1 MKFMFFLYFCSRIRL
16 QAMKKILMT
25 VAVTMLTAMTAN
37 AQRIRVT
44 DSEGQAVPFVTILND
59 EGAMIG
65 TTDIE
70 GMSEDLQGAG
80 MVVLTHVAF
89 KPRNVIIKSDGQ
101 QVTLE
106 DADYTM
112 PEITVEPK
120 PYTYLQIYY
129 RIVMIRKDGVQYYR
143 VGLVDNFYNEEK
155 GKQESSKRYFSKSIP
170 GLKMAG
176 DIVAGF
182 IVDNKAKIHAKP
194 WEQRLLDR
202 YKDQGM
208 QIVSAGNG
216 KKQISDNYGTLGSIT
231 DKEGQRR
238 ISFDSYLAALHEMEA
253 ENKTK
258 KVEKIKKFDAKAQNA
273 VRNSYLAYSIDDS
286 GNYRPEDFLMEQH
299 LYSADYEKYGHC
311 LFVMDFFATDRS
323 YVSKEGMKQIKQA
336 GKAKMS
342 YEWAQQFEH
351 EHNIPALAP
360 EIAAKVKGLAEGN

>member
-1 MKFMFFLYFCSRIRL
+1 
-16 QAMKKILMT
+16 MT
-25 VAVTMLTAMTAN
+25 VAVAMLTALTAN
-37 AQRIRVT
+37 AQRIKVT

-89 KPRNVIIKSDGQ
+89 KPKNVIIKSDGQ

-170 GLKMAG
+170 
-176 DIVAGF
+176 
-182 IVDNKAKIHAKP
+182 
-194 WEQRLLDR
+194 R

-208 QIVSAGNG
+208 QIVSVGNG